1 MTSLQGTHALED
13 EKEVDWVTSLALG
26 QFIEFLRK
34 FKEKLQPLYL
44 LGYQNVAILFR
55 GPGLVF
61 TGTAYCNLQ
70 NKIAA

>member
-44 LGYQNVAILFR
+44 PEYEKVE
-55 GPGLVF
+55 
-61 TGTAYCNLQ
+61 NLLRVLSYE
-70 NKIAA
+70 